1 MIRNLFLIAFIAA
14 SAHAERPSDFASGVP
29 LSSSGVSSFQRVVVP
44 AAVYEGVVRA
54 DLADVRMFN
63 ADGEVVPYAWL
74 PRPAAARARPDAV
87 ALPLFPLYVDRD
99 RRDVSGIS
107 LSVVRNSA
115 GAAIDIKSTD
125 AVPGPG
131 QELGGFVL
139 DASALT
145 EPLSA
150 LVFTMPEAVGAPT
163 MHLRVD
169 ASDDLAIWRSVA
181 PDAVLVYIE
190 SGGRRL
196 VRDRVEIQATRAKY
210 LRLSW
215 TVGRPVIEFTSV
227 GAEFADKVIEAPR
240 QWRILQ
246 GAPVAGHE
254 GEFEYDLGGAYPIDR
269 IDVVLAEPNSVVPTQ
284 ILARANPADPWQFVG
299 STVFYRL
306 REPGGDVASVPASV
320 TGGERRYWLLRFDPR
335 SGASASVAP
344 PMRAGWQPGELVFAA
359 RGSQPFTLAYGN
371 RLAGPGAL
379 PITTLV
385 PGYDAAKGLSPG
397 VLMALAGPA
406 VALGGPDR
414 LREPPDVK
422 RWMLWASLAL
432 GALVLGWMAWR
443 LSREMGAA
451 PESGDAEQPPD

>member
-1 MIRNLFLIAFIAA
+1 VIRPLFLIAFVAA
-14 SAHAERPSDFASGVP
+14 GAHAERPADYASGVP
-29 LSSSGVSSFQRVVVP
+29 LSSSGVSSFQRVAVP
-44 AAVYEGVVRA
+44 AAVYEGAVRP
-54 DLADVRMFN
+54 DLADVRVFN
-63 ADGEVVPYAWL
+63 ADGELVPFAWL

-99 RRDVSGIS
+99 RRDVSGMS
-107 LSVVRNSA
+107 LSVVRNAA
-115 GAAIDIKSTD
+115 GTAIDIRS
-125 AVPGPG
+125 AEPAPGPG

-169 ASDDLAIWRSVA
+169 ASDDLATWRSVA
-181 PDAVLVYIE
+181 PDAVLVFLE

-196 VRDRVEIQATRAKY
+196 VRDRVEIQPTRAKY

-215 TVGRPVIEFTSV
+215 TVGRPVIEFTAV
-227 GAEFADKVIEAPR
+227 GAEFAEQVVESPR
-240 QWRILQ
+240 QWRVLQ
-246 GAPVAGHE
+246 GTPVAERE
-254 GEFEYDLGGAYPIDR
+254 GEFEYDLGGAYPVDR
-269 IDVVLAEPNSVVPTQ
+269 IDVVLAEPNSVVPAQ
-284 ILARANPADPWQFVG
+284 ILARANSTEPWQFVG

-306 REPGGDVASVPASV
+306 REPGGDVTSVPASV
-320 TGGERRYWLLRFDPR
+320 AGGARRYWLLRFDPR

-344 PMRAGWQPGELVFAA
+344 PMRAGWQSAELVFAA
-359 RGSQPFTLAYGN
+359 RGSPPFTLAYGN

-379 PITTLV
+379 PIATLV
-385 PGYDAAKGLSPG
+385 PGYDGAKGLPRN
-397 VLMALAGPA
+397 VLMALAGPP
-406 VALGGPDR
+406 VKLGGPDR

-451 PESGDAEQPPD
+451 PEAGDAKLPPD